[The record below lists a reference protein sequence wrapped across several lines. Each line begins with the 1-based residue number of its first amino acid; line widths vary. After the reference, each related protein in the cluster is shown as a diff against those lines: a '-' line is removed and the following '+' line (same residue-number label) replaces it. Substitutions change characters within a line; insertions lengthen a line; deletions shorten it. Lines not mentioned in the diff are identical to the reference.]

1 MIDDRVQIRRF
12 RQHGHIQHG
21 SAALRVEPAAAEIQV
36 IGREAGRNKMG
47 SAVHIQG
54 MISPEAMGKDNQ
66 RGRGLSF
73 RQLKHTKDV
82 SVGTL
87 DNNLFHRHL
96 RKNISCKE
104 KENQY
109 YRAQPFSHQITSPEL
124 YYKQYTKKLILKT

>member
-1 MIDDRVQIRRF
+1 
-12 RQHGHIQHG
+12 
-21 SAALRVEPAAAEIQV
+21 
-36 IGREAGRNKMG
+36 MG
-47 SAVHIQG
+47 SAVQIQG

-66 RGRGLSF
+66 RSRGLPF
-73 RQLKHTKDV
+73 RQLKHTEYV

-96 RKNISCKE
+96 RKYITSKE

-109 YRAQPFSHQITSPEL
+109 YRAQLFSHQITSPEL